1 MNLYRLCGDMS
12 HAVAIILLILQ
23 LWKSKNSR
31 GISIKTQELY
41 LLVYVTRYLD
51 LFTTFYSVYNST
63 MKILFIST
71 TTYIIC
77 MVKYREPYKSLY
89 NRDQD
94 PFHIMFAVAPCAAL
108 ALITNVVIPLAFSVY
123 YGDLMQLLW
132 TFSIYLESVAILPQ
146 LVVLHR
152 YRLVENLTGKFM
164 FCLGSYRLL
173 YIFNWTY
180 RSYTEPHYR
189 HHYVVYACGIV
200 QTLLYTNFLYQYY
213 KVFCCYNKRNED
225 NNADED
231 DTGLLFEQELSN
243 QAERQINNTS
253 INDPLMQSLSDK
265 TDEGTKK
272 RSITKNEDRDKDILV
287 V

>member
-1 MNLYRLCGDMS
+1 MY
-12 HAVAIILLILQ
+12 I
-23 LWKSKNSR
+23 
-31 GISIKTQELY
+31 
-41 LLVYVTRYLD
+41 TRYLD
-51 LFTTFYSVYNST
+51 LFTMFYSVYNSS

-94 PFHIMFAVAPCAAL
+94 PFNIMFAIAPCAVL
-108 ALITNVVIPLAFSVY
+108 ALIVNTAGDF
-123 YGDLMQLLW
+123 GDLMEILW
-132 TFSIYLESVAILPQ
+132 TFSIILESVAILPQ

-173 YIFNWTY
+173 YIFNWIY
-180 RSYTEPHYR
+180 RSYTERFYT
-189 HHYVVYACGIV
+189 HHYLTYVCGVV
-200 QTLLYTNFLYQYY
+200 QTLLYTNFFYQYY

-231 DTGLLFEQELSN
+231 DAGLLFEQELSN
-243 QAERQINNTS
+243 RADRQINNTS
-253 INDPLMQSLSDK
+253 INDPLMQSSSDQ

-272 RSITKNEDRDKDILV
+272 RSITRNEDRDKDILV